1 MSYNSSS
8 DSTIDYSQIVEV
20 YPPPGVTPSV
30 DTSNATGHALI
41 AVVII
46 AVLVTTLMVSIR
58 IYTKAFLIRALGAD
72 DVTCAIALIGAYIY
86 TAFVCIQGQ
95 HGMGYHEWNIHQ
107 SIGDWQTY
115 FKAHWIAEEVYFIT
129 IGVMKV
135 SLLLLYLR
143 VLSNSRRNRIFIYLA
158 LGVIVSAT
166 LAAIVVTTADTRP
179 FPCHWIWAD
188 GVDGEPCRM
197 VWDDDD
203 CYLFTGA
210 LTIVLDLVVLYLP
223 CPAVWRLHLQ
233 RRQKIGV
240 LIIMLTGVIVTIA
253 STLRLVYLIQ
263 WTSLSYSEDDERGWN
278 TKITMAGVFEVN
290 LGIICTCL
298 PTLKPF
304 LRRHAPFI
312 LRLQSSSRSAAQPS
326 QTNKRSGLQHSS
338 SRHLSKAGRKW
349 PTESGAGQLTS
360 SAYLELGEDGKSD
373 QSYAMTAVE
382 VQPRPA

>member
-1 MSYNSSS
+1 
-8 DSTIDYSQIVEV
+8 
-20 YPPPGVTPSV
+20 
-30 DTSNATGHALI
+30 
-41 AVVII
+41 
-46 AVLVTTLMVSIR
+46 
-58 IYTKAFLIRALGAD
+58 
-72 DVTCAIALIGAYIY
+72 
-86 TAFVCIQGQ
+86 
-95 HGMGYHEWNIHQ
+95 
-107 SIGDWQTY
+107 
-115 FKAHWIAEEVYFIT
+115 
-129 IGVMKV
+129 MKV

-240 LIIMLTGVIVTIA
+240 LIIMLTGVMYEILLMKEILQTNYHDSVTIA
-253 STLRLVYLIQ
+253 STLRLIYLIQ

-278 TKITMAGVFEVN
+278 TKITMAGLAFS
-290 LGIICTCL
+290 
-298 PTLKPF
+298 PF
-304 LRRHAPFI
+304 
-312 LRLQSSSRSAAQPS
+312 
-326 QTNKRSGLQHSS
+326 G
-338 SRHLSKAGRKW
+338 
-349 PTESGAGQLTS
+349 
-360 SAYLELGEDGKSD
+360 
-373 QSYAMTAVE
+373 
-382 VQPRPA
+382 